1 MEDVWRRLRAYS
13 NLKNK
18 KDGIIILIENRRNFH
33 ARLKAQ
39 RDEGGGR
46 ILLGN
51 NTGSGTVVLRP
62 IIFQYAW
69 VWISAGQPFMYLHV
83 YLIICSLNFDMCR
96 NFQKVT
102 IASVGECL

>member
-1 MEDVWRRLRAYS
+1 
-13 NLKNK
+13 
-18 KDGIIILIENRRNFH
+18 LIENRRNLH

-46 ILLGN
+46 ILLGD

-62 IIFQYAW
+62 IILQYAR

-83 YLIICSLNFDMCR
+83 YLIICTLNLDMCR
-96 NFQKVT
+96 NLQKVT
-102 IASVGECL
+102 IA